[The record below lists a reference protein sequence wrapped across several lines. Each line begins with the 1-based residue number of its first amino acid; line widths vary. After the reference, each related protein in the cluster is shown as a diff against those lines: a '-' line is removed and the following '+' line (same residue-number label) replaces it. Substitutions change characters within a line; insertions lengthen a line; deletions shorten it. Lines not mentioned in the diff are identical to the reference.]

1 MEAVIN
7 AIRIA
12 IPFAEIAYAAALLIN
27 PRAAQEIRI
36 GIDAFKRALENPDGG
51 IVIARGYEAIEA
63 KGREVIGALNTIVS
77 SGLSVTERRRQ
88 AEEVASILSDPTKV
102 QQARKGKDAELLAS
116 LKNQAAKI
124 VKSIS

>member
-12 IPFAEIAYAAALLIN
+12 IPFAEIAYAAALLID
-27 PRAAQEIRI
+27 PRAAAEIRL
-36 GIDAFKRALENPDGG
+36 GIDAFKRALDNPERG

-63 KGREVIGALNTIVS
+63 KGREVIGALNTIAS
-77 SGLSVTERRRQ
+77 SGLSVTERIRQ
-88 AEEVASILSDPTKV
+88 AEEVAGILSDPTKV

-116 LKNQAAKI
+116 LKTQAAKI
-124 VKSIS
+124 VASIK